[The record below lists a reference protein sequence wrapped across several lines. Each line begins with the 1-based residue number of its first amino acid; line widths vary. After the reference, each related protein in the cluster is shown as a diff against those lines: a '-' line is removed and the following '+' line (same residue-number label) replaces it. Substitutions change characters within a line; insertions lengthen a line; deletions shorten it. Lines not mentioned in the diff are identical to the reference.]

1 MSARSTVVIHGPTK
15 VIARIGFGV
24 AEEAVQRDET
34 GFVAVHIEAKFVIV
48 GAFQNEHLRRK
59 VTAGEGFRGGRA
71 QKILQRLPEAS
82 VLGGEV
88 GIMETVVQ
96 NEALAFIIRKVVD
109 ESRGWGERFLQPA
122 QRACAVFVVGYIIG
136 DAVDEPVVAM

>member
-48 GAFQNEHLRRK
+48 SGLLIYNSCAAPGSAGMDDGQRPASAEFLNVCLR
-59 VTAGEGFRGGRA
+59 V
-71 QKILQRLPEAS
+71 
-82 VLGGEV
+82 
-88 GIMETVVQ
+88 ETGQV
-96 NEALAFIIRKVVD
+96 
-109 ESRGWGERFLQPA
+109 
-122 QRACAVFVVGYIIG
+122 
-136 DAVDEPVVAM
+136 